1 MVSKLGKTFRF
12 SKTDS
17 ANKKDIRY
25 LDSESIVNTLNCKK
39 MKNQLT
45 LIFFRN
51 EIQGSNYSEANVL
64 AKLICFHGEMG
75 TLK

>member
-25 LDSESIVNTLNCKK
+25 LDSESIVNTLNCNKIEESINTK
-39 MKNQLT
+39 FVQ
-45 LIFFRN
+45 
-51 EIQGSNYSEANVL
+51 E
-64 AKLICFHGEMG
+64 
-75 TLK
+75 